1 VAQLV
6 VMGSGE
12 TAPTMVRTHRA
23 VLAATPDGART
34 MLDTTFGFQVNA
46 DDLVARTRAYF
57 ADSVGTPVEV
67 ASWRR
72 GDLPVIEQERA
83 LAAIGASSWVFAG
96 PGSPSYALRQWEGT
110 AVPAALAEVPARGG
124 TLVFGSAAVVTLG
137 THAIP
142 VYEIYK
148 AGEDPGWLEG
158 LDLLGALT
166 GIRAAVV
173 PHFDNREGGGY
184 DTRFCYLGEPRL
196 AAMEQ
201 LLPDDVGVLGVDE
214 HTALLLDLDADV
226 ARVAGSG
233 VVTVRRRGHA
243 VTFGDGASLPLPELR
258 ALLAGAEALEEAVG
272 SGAVAMREVAS
283 LDGGTGDDDDGRGG
297 AISLRADVEALDAQ
311 FDEALARRDV
321 DAAVTCVLE
330 AEQAIHDWQG
340 DTLQSD
346 DADVAR
352 RRLRSM
358 VVRLGALAL
367 TGARDP
373 HEVAAPY
380 VEALLTVRGRAREAR
395 DFATSDLVRD
405 ALASAGV
412 EVRDTP
418 DGVSWSLR
426 QSADGA

>member
-1 VAQLV
+1 MAQLL

-23 VLAATPDGART
+23 VLAATPEGGRT

-57 ADSVGTPVEV
+57 ADSVGTPVDV

-72 GDLPVIEQERA
+72 SDLPVIEQERA

-96 PGSPSYALRQWEGT
+96 PGSPSYALRQWQGT

-137 THAIP
+137 SHAIP

-148 AGEDPGWLEG
+148 AGEDPAWLEG

-196 AAMEQ
+196 AAMER

-214 HTALLLDLDADV
+214 HTALLFDLDADV

-243 VTFGDGASLPLPELR
+243 VTFGDGASVPLPELR
-258 ALLAGAEALEEAVG
+258 ALLAGTEALDEAVG
-272 SGAVAMREVAS
+272 GSAVAVLDVAP
-283 LDGGTGDDDDGRGG
+283 GDDGRS
-297 AISLRADVEALDAQ
+297 ARDDNTSNSLRADVEALDAV
-311 FDEALARRDV
+311 FDEALARVDV
-321 DAAVTCVLE
+321 DAAVTCVLDT
-330 AEQAIHDWQG
+330 EQAIHDWQG
-340 DTLQSD
+340 DSLQSD

-358 VVRLGALAL
+358 VVRLGALAV

-412 EVRDTP
+412 EVRDTA

-426 QSADGA
+426 QSAAGA